1 MKELRFLQPNK
12 IDKETLNDPVKL
24 KAYFDWKYE
33 NFEEEYKVY
42 CAEKRKLRKDFLN
55 ALSPE
60 KKEKYLNRYK
70 EYMDRYFEI
79 DKRYFSVLEN
89 AFEIQDIA
97 IIEKT
102 LDEEREEYD
111 KLSAEFK
118 DIDFML

>member
-1 MKELRFLQPNK
+1 M
-12 IDKETLNDPVKL
+12 
-24 KAYFDWKYE
+24 Y
-33 NFEEEYKVY
+33 
-42 CAEKRKLRKDFLN
+42 
-55 ALSPE
+55 
-60 KKEKYLNRYK
+60 
-70 EYMDRYFEI
+70 RYFEI